1 MRKILF
7 FVLVCIFI
15 TLILPLII
23 VGIMGGFIDNS
34 RKDDELIDVYFHTE
48 DVVKKINFEEYLTGV
63 VCAEM
68 STTFNEEA
76 LKAQAVAA
84 RTYSLY
90 KISKKENDEYHKGA
104 QVCTDYTHCQ
114 AWTNIN
120 DKSEA
125 WGQSAKENS
134 EKIKNA
140 VKSTANEV
148 IMYDG
153 KIINA
158 LFHSTSS
165 GKTENAKDVWGKEIP
180 YLVNVESQGEEASPR
195 YTSREVL
202 SCDDFIKIATDNIN
216 GVEFSGEFFSD
227 IIRSDAGG
235 IKTIKIGNKEI
246 SGTQM
251 RQMYNLR
258 STNAQITQDGDNI
271 IFDVKGNGHGVG
283 MSQYGANHLANIG
296 SDYKTILEHYY
307 TGVEIVKLN

>member
-48 DVVKKINFEEYLTGV
+48 DSVKKINFEEYLTGV

-68 STTFNEEA
+68 SATFNTEA

-90 KISKKENDEYHKGA
+90 KMSKKENDEYHKGA
-104 QVCTDYTHCQ
+104 QLCTDYTHCQ
-114 AWTNIN
+114 AWTDIN

-125 WGQSAKENS
+125 WGQNAKENT

-165 GKTENAKDVWGKEIP
+165 GNTENSSDVWGKEIP
-180 YLVNVESQGEEASPR
+180 YLISVKSDGEEVSPR
-195 YTSREVL
+195 YESREVL
-202 SCDDFIKIATDNIN
+202 SCDEFIKIATDNID
-216 GVEFSGEFFSD
+216 GVEFSDEFFSD

-246 SGTQM
+246 PGTQM
-251 RQMYNLR
+251 RQIYNLR
-258 STNAQITQDGDNI
+258 STNVQITQDGDNI

-283 MSQYGANHLANIG
+283 MSQYGANHLAQTGNN
-296 SDYKTILEHYY
+296 YKSILEHYY
-307 TGVEIVKLN
+307 TGIEIVKLN

>member
-1 MRKILF
+1 MKKVLF
-7 FVLVCIFI
+7 FVFTCIFI
-15 TLILPLII
+15 TLIVPLII

-34 RKDDELIDVYFHTE
+34 RKDDELIDVYFHAE
-48 DVVKKINFEEYLTGV
+48 DTVKKINFEEYLTGV

-68 STTFNEEA
+68 SATFNEEA
-76 LKAQAVAA
+76 LKAQAIAA

-104 QVCTDYTHCQ
+104 QICTDYTHCQ
-114 AWTNIN
+114 AWTDIN

-125 WGQSAKENS
+125 WGQNAKENT

-165 GKTENAKDVWGKEIP
+165 GNTENSSDVWGKEIP
-180 YLVNVESQGEEASPR
+180 YLISVKSDGEEASPR
-195 YTSREVL
+195 YESCEVL
-202 SCDDFIKIATDNIN
+202 SYDEFIKIATENIKN
-216 GVEFSGEFFSD
+216 VEFSDKLFSD

-235 IKTIKIGNKEI
+235 IKKIKIGNKEI
-246 SGTQM
+246 SGIQM
-251 RQMYNLR
+251 RKMYNLR
-258 STNAQITQDGDNI
+258 STNVQITQDGENI

-283 MSQYGANHLANIG
+283 MSQYGANYLAEIG
-296 SDYKTILEHYY
+296 SDYKTILKHYY
-307 TGVEIVKLN
+307 TGVEITKLN